1 MSCSVKPSGTVM
13 VRCSE
18 LYRFN
23 GLILVNGEE
32 GNNSINTFK
41 PEKIKGFH
49 RRMRRVLYLRR
60 FLVTNPEPVA
70 AAGLFAIGTVKIG
83 S

>member
-1 MSCSVKPSGTVM
+1 MQRQTLGHGDGQVFGAVSFQRVDPGQW
-13 VRCSE
+13 R
-18 LYRFN
+18 R
-23 GLILVNGEE
+23 E

-49 RRMRRVLYLRR
+49 RRVRRVLYLRR